1 MPRIRLLTDSTVNK
15 IAAGEVIERPA
26 SVVKELMENAIDA
39 GSTKIILEIKEAG
52 KALIKI
58 ADNGCGIEKEDAPLV
73 FERHATSK
81 MDVIEDIYA
90 IATMGFRGEAL
101 SSIASVANVEVLTC
115 TKEGE
120 SAALLIK
127 KPSEELIVKEGSRAQ
142 GTTISVTELFANLPV
157 RRQFLSS
164 DVAELGRISN
174 VFTGLAVAHPEISF
188 RYICDGKEKA
198 NYQATEEPL
207 NRIRDAYGSALA
219 DSLLSGKYS
228 DEVLEVTVFFSN
240 LDLTRANKTG
250 QVFFVNRRL
259 IDNKNMERGLRIG
272 YRDLLPGG
280 RFPIAFVFIRINPDE
295 IDVNVHPAKRE
306 IRFADEERIHR
317 AVGRCITEGFRAKS
331 IVRPIVAEN
340 EALIQKEAGVPVTS
354 QEPLLNLY
362 PSEKQSED
370 IGFSVKPYSAPI
382 VQDKASQSEPPV
394 QDRPIQ
400 SFVPQSAA
408 ESKNTIGEQFKNE
421 ARQYLIPYFQLHNTY
436 ILCQIKNGLLMIDQ
450 HVAHER
456 ILYEKAL
463 KGLQTGER
471 PPSQQLLF
479 PVMLELTPQQ
489 KLKVDTFY
497 TAFEKTGFA
506 IRSLSGNCIVI
517 DGVPA
522 ALKDQPVKQMVLEM
536 VDELTK
542 SAPGPNDYDK
552 HYASSY
558 ACGAAIK
565 AGQTLSLE
573 EINYLVDM
581 LFQCDNPYTCPHGR
595 PIVVRIPLD
604 EINKRFMR

>member
-1 MPRIRLLTDSTVNK
+1 MPRIRLLTASTVNK

-39 GSTKIILEIKEAG
+39 GSSKIILEIKDAG
-52 KALIKI
+52 KTLIKI
-58 ADNGCGIEKEDAPLV
+58 IDNGCGIEKEDAPLV

-81 MDVIEDIYA
+81 MDIIEDIYA

-101 SSIASVANVEVLTC
+101 SSIAAVANVEVLTC
-115 TKEGE
+115 TKEGD

-127 KPSEELIVKEGSRAQ
+127 RPSEDLVVKEGARAK
-142 GTTISVTELFANLPV
+142 GTTISVSDLFANIPV
-157 RRQFLSS
+157 RRQFLST
-164 DVAELGRISN
+164 DTAELGRITN
-174 VFTGLAVAHPEISF
+174 VFTALSVAHPEISF

-198 NYQATEEPL
+198 NYQATENPL

-228 DEVLEVTVFFSN
+228 DEILEVTVFFSN
-240 LDLTRANKTG
+240 LDLTRANRTG
-250 QVFFVNRRL
+250 QSFFVNRRL
-259 IDNKNMERGLRIG
+259 IENKNMERGLRIG

-280 RFPIAFVFIRINPDE
+280 RFPIAFVFVRINPDE

-317 AVGRCITEGFRAKS
+317 AVGKCITEGFRAKS
-331 IVRPIVAEN
+331 IVRPSAADSEN
-340 EALIQKEAGVPVTS
+340 ALNKESITSTQDTLPGLYEPKTGEQKSTFSFGASTNAHPAPGHVPAS
-354 QEPLLNLY
+354 GSESKANPFQEL
-362 PSEKQSED
+362 
-370 IGFSVKPYSAPI
+370 
-382 VQDKASQSEPPV
+382 PV
-394 QDRPIQ
+394 QP
-400 SFVPQSAA
+400 FVPQQSSEA
-408 ESKNTIGEQFKNE
+408 KIGVGEQFKND

-463 KGLQTGER
+463 KGLSAGER
-471 PPSQQLLF
+471 PVTQQLLF
-479 PVMLELTPQQ
+479 PVMLELTAEQ
-489 KLKVDTFY
+489 KLMVDTFFK
-497 TAFEKTGFA
+497 AFEQTGFA
-506 IRSLSGNCIVI
+506 LRSLSGNCVVV

-522 ALKDQPVKQMVLEM
+522 AHKDQPVKQMVLEM

-542 SAPGPNDYDK
+542 NSFGPNDYDK

-565 AGQTLSLE
+565 AGQPLSLE

-581 LFQCDNPYTCPHGR
+581 LFQCENPYTCPH
-595 PIVVRIPLD
+595 
-604 EINKRFMR
+604 